1 MGAMDFRMESSATDS
16 IKHRTHPRTIARYR
30 PGVRPSTRP
39 RQASKPMA
47 TMGRRVA
54 KLAKSQYEITAPLA
68 HTDFNPD
75 NEADRTRQLSL
86 DVRRPSHAAASAY
99 YSCAL
104 LESALMAFHGV
115 AGRGGVGMRGR
126 DHRTPWRV
134 HSKDGEYRFRNPCI
148 VEGLGADRW
157 EVRQGTPNRETV
169 EALMSERDRRGY
181 LEQFLEM
188 TTGRGNLERW
198 WPLVSYLT
206 RTLRLSDQRAT
217 SEWACSE

>member
-1 MGAMDFRMESSATDS
+1 M
-16 IKHRTHPRTIARYR
+16 
-30 PGVRPSTRP
+30 
-39 RQASKPMA
+39 
-47 TMGRRVA
+47 
-54 KLAKSQYEITAPLA
+54 TAPLA

-104 LESALMAFHGV
+104 LDSALMGIPTELLGEVASACVAAIIAHHGAFIPKTANIDLGIL
-115 AGRGGVGMRGR
+115 AL
-126 DHRTPWRV
+126 
-134 HSKDGEYRFRNPCI
+134 SKDWEQI
-148 VEGLGADRW
+148 VGKCGY
-157 EVRQGTPNRETV
+157 TPNRETV
-169 EALMSERDRRGY
+169 EALTSERDRRGY

-188 TTGRGNLERW
+188 TTGRGNLDRW